1 MKYFCVILAL
11 LLIGCS
17 SPKAGQLTT
26 IHDEQLVKTL
36 TYLASD
42 QLEGREAGTLGNE
55 KAATYLE
62 DFFKLN
68 QVDPY
73 FSSYRDT
80 LSNFE
85 GTTSNIVGWIPGNDA
100 KLKKEYFII
109 GAHYDHIGIVKD
121 IAQSDTIA
129 NGANDN
135 ASGTAV
141 VTELIRYF
149 AKAKS
154 NKRTLVFV
162 FFTAEEKGL
171 LGAYHLAEKL
181 KTAEVPVVAMLNFEM
196 LGVPMKSEFIAYLT
210 GAKLS
215 NMQDKMNQFANT
227 ELIGSSKPAF
237 LENLFMQSDNYP
249 FYQKFQIPAHT
260 LSSFDFE
267 NYKYYHHVKDEV
279 DQLDLNH
286 LSGFINKIIP
296 VVEQLVNSDSQEIK
310 LN

>member
-1 MKYFCVILAL
+1 MLS
-11 LLIGCS
+11 CS
-17 SPKAGQLTT
+17 SPKTSQYASV
-26 IHDEQLVKTL
+26 HDEQFVKTL

-42 QLEGREAGTLGNE
+42 QLQGREAGTLGND
-55 KAATYLE
+55 KAADYLE
-62 DFFKLN
+62 DFLILN
-68 QVDPY
+68 QVEPY

-85 GTTSNIVGWIPGNDA
+85 STTSNIVGWIPGRDA

-109 GAHYDHIGIVKD
+109 GAHYDHIGIVKE
-121 IAQSDTIA
+121 IGQIDTIA

-154 NKRTLVFV
+154 NKRTLIFV

-171 LGAYHLAEKL
+171 LGAYHFAEKL
-181 KTAEVPVVAMLNFEM
+181 KSEQAPVVAMLNFEM
-196 LGVPMKSEFIAYLT
+196 LGVPMNSEFIAYLT

-215 NMQDKMNQFANT
+215 NMQDKMNQFANKK
-227 ELIGSSKPAF
+227 LIGSRPHVS
-237 LENLFMQSDNYP
+237 LDNLFKQSDNYP

-267 NYKYYHHVKDEV
+267 NYNYYHHVKDEV

-286 LSGFINKIIP
+286 LSGFINEIIP
-296 VVEQLVNSDSQEIK
+296 VVEQLVNSDSREIK